1 MMNDEK
7 LTAEELA
14 NSIPADEL
22 DDIVDD
28 LDDFDLAENKITY
41 EIVLI
46 GNDKNDLATDFVAIL
61 DDGYTE
67 EAEAKL
73 CYDYC
78 TNIENLKDKLI
89 SDGIVVPEQVKHL
102 YLRLNMLVDD
112 GEIYADILEE
122 CEVNFK

>member
-1 MMNDEK
+1 M
-7 LTAEELA
+7 
-14 NSIPADEL
+14 
-22 DDIVDD
+22 V
-28 LDDFDLAENKITY
+28 ENKITY
-41 EIVLI
+41 DIVLI

>member
-1 MMNDEK
+1 MEKEFDLGLTKDEFD
-7 LTAEELA
+7 TAIE
-14 NSIPADEL
+14 
-22 DDIVDD
+22 DIADD
-28 LDDFDLAENKITY
+28 LGDFDLIENRITY

-46 GNDKNDLATDFVAIL
+46 GNDKNNLATDFVVIL

-67 EAEAKL
+67 ETEAKL

-89 SDGIVVPEQVKHL
+89 SNGVVVPEHVKHL
-102 YLRLNMLVDD
+102 YLRLNMLVAN